1 MRPKHG
7 LFYVKEAGMTTAPQ
21 PGQDLR
27 LRYLRQLS
35 KEYPSQ
41 KAAAARIVSLKTWM
55 RLPKGTEYFFSDL
68 HGEHKGFLRMLKSA
82 SGTIRDKIETLFSGA
97 LARKDRDE
105 LAQLI
110 YEPEAMLRLKQND
123 AQLSEEWYYLSIT
136 RLIKVFKAVSAK
148 YTRNMTR
155 RLIPEDFRGAID
167 ELCYMDEDE
176 SRLQYHFGVIR
187 AILETGIAGAF
198 IQSLCESIRRLCVSR
213 LHIIGD
219 IYDRGAHPDLIMDEL
234 IRFQE
239 VQILWGNHD
248 IHWLG
253 AALGNP
259 ALIASVIRQGISYN
273 TFDLF
278 EDGYGLNLRPLSVF
292 ASETYGEDPCL
303 AFLPKDKFN
312 VNLFDTVDP
321 ALAAKMQKAMAVIQ
335 FKLEGQLL
343 ARRPEYGMGHR
354 DLLSRVD
361 FDRGSVRIEG
371 VDYPLRD
378 SHFPT
383 VDPRDPL
390 RLSQGEQELM
400 TALTASFRHGTRLQ
414 RHMRFLI
421 SHGSLFAR
429 HNGLLLYHGCVP
441 MTQDGGFAA
450 LDIKGRQLSDAALF
464 EYIDH
469 EAKQAWYLEYDSEAQ
484 VAARDFLWYLWCG
497 PLSPIFGKDRMATFE
512 RTLIE
517 DKASHKEVMNP
528 YYRHVEGEQACR
540 DILSA
545 FGLSSD
551 QGHIVNGHVP
561 VKLKKGESPV
571 KGGGRLYMI
580 DGGISRAYQGTT
592 GIGGYTLIYNSHSF
606 ALAQHPIWDNL
617 DEELFDSP
625 VLQVVEKLPRR
636 MTIEQ
641 TDAGQRMAMEIRDL
655 EALVAA
661 FRSGAVQ
668 EGDREDAGEVFDP
681 GTALG
686 QAGGEA
692 PRA

>member
-1 MRPKHG
+1 MATQHP
-7 LFYVKEAGMTTAPQ
+7 

-27 LRYLRQLS
+27 LRYLALLS
-35 KEYPSQ
+35 ADYPSQ

-82 SGTIRDKIETLFSGA
+82 SGTIRDKIETLFVSA
-97 LARKDRDE
+97 LPKKDRDE

-110 YEPEAMLRLKQND
+110 YEPEAMLRRKQQE

-198 IQSLCESIRRLCVSR
+198 IQALSESIRRLCVAR

-234 IRFQE
+234 INFQE
-239 VQILWGNHD
+239 VDVLWGNHD

-259 ALIASVIRQGISYN
+259 ALIASVVRQGISYN

-278 EDGYGLNLRPLSVF
+278 EDGYGLNLRPLSIF
-292 ASETYGEDPCL
+292 AAETYANDPCL
-303 AFLPKDKFN
+303 AFLPKDEFN
-312 VNLFDTVDP
+312 ENLFDTVDP
-321 ALAAKMQKAMAVIQ
+321 VLGAKMQKAMAVIQ

-343 ARRPEYGMGHR
+343 ARRPGYGMGSR
-354 DLLSRVD
+354 DLLSMVD
-361 FDRGSVRIEG
+361 YDKGSVRIEG

-383 VDPRDPL
+383 IDPKDPL
-390 RLSQGEQELM
+390 ALSRGEEELM
-400 TALTASFRHGTRLQ
+400 TALTASFRHSSRLQ

-421 SHGSLFAR
+421 SHGSLFTR
-429 HNGLLLYHGCVP
+429 SNNLLLYHGCVP
-441 MTQDGGFAA
+441 MTDEGGFAT
-450 LDIKGRQLSDAALF
+450 LEIDGRQLSAAALF
-464 EYIDH
+464 EYIDQ
-469 EAKQAWYLEYDSEAQ
+469 KVKDAWYLEYDSSEQ
-484 VAARDFLWYLWCG
+484 VEARDFLWYLWCG
-497 PLSPIFGKDRMATFE
+497 PHSPIFGKSRMATFE
-512 RTLIE
+512 RALIE
-517 DKASHKEVMNP
+517 DKATHKEVMNP

-540 DILSA
+540 DILAA
-545 FGLSSD
+545 FGLNPD
-551 QGHIVNGHVP
+551 TGHIVNGHVP
-561 VKLKKGESPV
+561 VKLKRGESPV

-580 DGGISRAYQGTT
+580 DGGISKAYQGTT

-606 ALAQHPIWDNL
+606 ALAQHPVWDNL

-625 VLQVVEKLPRR
+625 ILKVVEKLPVR

-641 TDAGQRMAMEIRDL
+641 TDAGARMAHEIRDL
-655 EALVAA
+655 EALIAA
-661 FRSGAVQ
+661 YRAGQIPEA
-668 EGDREDAGEVFDP
+668 EDGTGEVFDP
-681 GTALG
+681 GTA
-686 QAGGEA
+686 QALQGLSVDN
-692 PRA
+692 

>member
-1 MRPKHG
+1 MQ
-7 LFYVKEAGMTTAPQ
+7 ASQT

-41 KAAAARIVSLKTWM
+41 KAAASRIVSLKTWM

-97 LARKDRDE
+97 LGKKDRDE

-110 YEPEAMLRLKQND
+110 YEPEAMLRRKQSD
-123 AQLSEEWYYLSIT
+123 EQLSEEWYYLSIT

-234 IRFQE
+234 INFQE
-239 VQILWGNHD
+239 VSILWGNHD

-259 ALIASVIRQGISYN
+259 ALIAGVIRQGISYN

-292 ASETYGEDPCL
+292 ASATYGDDPCE

-321 ALAAKMQKAMAVIQ
+321 LLGAKMQKAMAVIQ
-335 FKLEGQLL
+335 FKLEGQLV
-343 ARRPEYGMGHR
+343 ARRPEYGMGDR
-354 DLLSRVD
+354 DLLSRVNYEK
-361 FDRGSVRIEG
+361 GTVRIDG
-371 VDYPLRD
+371 VDYPLKD
-378 SHFPT
+378 SRFPT
-383 VDPRDPL
+383 IDPKDPL
-390 RLSQGEQELM
+390 KLSQGEEELM

-421 SHGSLFAR
+421 SHGGLFAR
-429 HNGLLLYHGCVP
+429 HNGQLLYHGCVP
-441 MTQDGGFAA
+441 MNEDGSFAV
-450 LDIKGRQLSDAALF
+450 LTMDGKKLSDASLF
-464 EYIDH
+464 EYIDRR
-469 EAKQAWYLEYDSEAQ
+469 AKDAWFLEYDSPAQ
-484 VAARDFLWYLWCG
+484 VEARDFLWYLWCG

-512 RTLIE
+512 RALIE
-517 DKASHKEVMNP
+517 DKATHKEVMNP
-528 YYRHVEGEQACR
+528 YYRLVEGEQACR

-545 FGLSSD
+545 FGLSPD
-551 QGHIVNGHVP
+551 RGHIVNGHVP

-592 GIGGYTLIYNSHSF
+592 GIGGYTLIFNSHSF
-606 ALAQHPIWDNL
+606 ALAQHPVWENL

-625 VLQVVEKLPRR
+625 ILQVVEKLPKR

-641 TDAGQRMAMEIRDL
+641 TDAGQRMALEIKDL
-655 EALVAA
+655 EALIAA
-661 FRSGAVQ
+661 FRSGAIR
-668 EGDREDAGEVFDP
+668 EGEREGAGEVFDP
-681 GTALG
+681 GSALALSG
-686 QAGGEA
+686 EQADSPAEA
-692 PRA
+692 EA